1 MGCARETRMHSGNAH
16 MRTHSG
22 NARMRTS
29 QITAALPFAPA
40 LLLPLQNY
48 AREHL
53 ISIDMLAFD
62 FKFLNDQPDEA
73 ASDGVYVHGPS
84 APPADQ
90 Y

>member
-1 MGCARETRMHSGNAH
+1 MRCARETRMHSGNAH

-29 QITAALPFAPA
+29 QITAAPFAPA
-40 LLLPLQNY
+40 LPLQNY

-62 FKFLNDQPDEA
+62 FKFLNDQPEEA